1 MKKNIARFC
10 NRTILAAAVFVLP
23 ATAFSTTLIKADV
36 PMLRQAS
43 ESVVR
48 AQVESIKS
56 AWNDQHNMIFTY
68 VTLSKVQ
75 TLHGKAVDQ
84 VTVRVP
90 GGTADGKTILMDE
103 APQFQKGDS
112 VVVFLTRWDD
122 GAMKVTGYSQG
133 VSKVVTDKLG
143 NQLLQGGSA
152 DGRLLSDLARQL
164 GKGGAQ

>member
-1 MKKNIARFC
+1 
-10 NRTILAAAVFVLP
+10 
-23 ATAFSTTLIKADV
+23 
-36 PMLRQAS
+36 
-43 ESVVR
+43 
-48 AQVESIKS
+48 
-56 AWNDQHNMIFTY
+56 
-68 VTLSKVQ
+68 
-75 TLHGKAVDQ
+75 
-84 VTVRVP
+84 
-90 GGTADGKTILMDE
+90 MDE

>member
-1 MKKNIARFC
+1 MRTNLAR
-10 NRTILAAAVFVLP
+10 RYMRALLTAAVLSLP

-48 AQVESIKS
+48 AQVESIES
-56 AWNDQHNMIFTY
+56 AWNDQHTMIFTY

-75 TLHGKAVDQ
+75 TLHGKAVGQ

-90 GGTADGKTILMDE
+90 GGTVDGQTIVMDE
-103 APQFQKGDS
+103 APQFQQGDS

-133 VSKVVTDKLG
+133 VSKVVTDSLG

-152 DGRLLSDLARQL
+152 GGQLLSDLAREL